1 MAFLSNF
8 PRATFSILE
17 ASRLPIAGFYEETAS
32 ESQSEISQQV
42 VAGAAT
48 LEEISADERE
58 INSVFNL
65 AILEPRVEL
74 IELSSPETSPP
85 DGS

>member
-8 PRATFSILE
+8 PHATFSISE
-17 ASRLPIAGFYEETAS
+17 ASRLPIAGFYEETDS